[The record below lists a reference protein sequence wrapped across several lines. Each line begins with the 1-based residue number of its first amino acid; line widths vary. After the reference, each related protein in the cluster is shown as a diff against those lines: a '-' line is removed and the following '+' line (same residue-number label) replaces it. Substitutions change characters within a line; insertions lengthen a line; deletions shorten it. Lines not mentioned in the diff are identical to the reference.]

1 MTTEPQNGGL
11 PPEAIEFLRKQHIH
25 FCLPMYGGQC
35 NEATFIAMIK
45 FGIIAGK
52 LGINYSIDTM
62 VNESLIT
69 RGRNNLVSKMLFN
82 KSATHLMFIDVDLG
96 FDPEAIIRLMLANQD
111 VVGGVYPMK
120 RVPIRYVINTV
131 PNPATMGDLV
141 EVSTLGTGFMMV
153 KRHVLEKMCEIHPE
167 LKYRDNIGIG
177 AQYEPLMFGLFDT
190 MIDEH
195 QNYLSEDWTF
205 CYLWRKAGG
214 KIFADTG
221 IKLDHTGY
229 HKYEGNVEELKKVL
243 TNQITNGGAHHFEI
257 QAQEAAR
264 AAAEAAAKNA
274 QPAPAPV
281 KAAGTPPTKPGML
294 KLKVTDDLTDI
305 KIVDRQP
312 S

>member
-1 MTTEPQNGGL
+1 MTEQNTVPPQNDHGL
-11 PPEAIEFLRKQHIH
+11 PPEALEFLRQQHIH
-25 FCLPMYGGQC
+25 FCLPMYGGLC

-52 LGINYSIDTM
+52 MGLNYSIDTM

-69 RGRNNLVSKMLFN
+69 RGRNNLVAKFLYN
-82 KSATHLMFIDVDLG
+82 KAATHLMFIDVDLG

-120 RVPIRYVINTV
+120 RIPIRYVINTV
-131 PNPATMGDLV
+131 PNPVTMGDLV

-153 KRHVLEKMCEIHPE
+153 KRHVIENLINLHPE

-177 AQYEPLMFGLFDT
+177 PQYEPLMYGLFDT
-190 MIDEH
+190 MIDKDD
-195 QNYLSEDWTF
+195 NYLSEDWTF
-205 CYLWRKAGG
+205 CYLWRLAGG

-243 TNQITNGGAHHFEI
+243 TNQVSNGGPHHLDP
-257 QAQEAAR
+257 QQPNQPQ
-264 AAAEAAAKNA
+264 AAAA
-274 QPAPAPV
+274 QGAP
-281 KAAGTPPTKPGML
+281 TPIKL
-294 KLKVTDDLTDI
+294 KLNTSDKSKL
-305 KIVDRQP
+305 KI
-312 S
+312 SAKGK